1 MYASFEEDFS
11 IELSLSVAEK
21 LIFAR
26 QKTARSIPLSVSRL
40 ALVFVQRL
48 FLCDLQYFYTA
59 RTKQLFLCVFSLQ
72 SIVQLIPFEY
82 CFAYSFLVQFP
93 LSQHNRNI
101 FGSRMQIAKVSR
113 ASLCF
118 FEDFETLIYFSH
130 GRSVFLRVYF
140 LKQLFP

>member
-48 FLCDLQYFYTA
+48 FLCRLAILLHSLYQTTIF
-59 RTKQLFLCVFSLQ
+59 CVFSLQ

-101 FGSRMQIAKVSR
+101 FGSRMPIAKVSR